1 MAEKRIKVA
10 CRIRPKMQKLSERYD
25 IECIKKADEENL
37 VITQPAEE
45 GEKPKQ
51 HFFSFDHVFDES
63 DTQREIYNEASLDMI
78 DLVLEGTNATILAY
92 GQTGSGKTF
101 TVLGDVSGDGTD
113 EGGNTT
119 VTPGSGLFLR
129 ALTDLFTYKDRSRR
143 TLEVTISL
151 SILEIYV
158 DELRDLLAK
167 KAKLVLRE
175 VDDDVQI
182 PNLTTVEVETLGD
195 VYKYYKIA
203 NAERSVTATGM
214 NDVSS
219 RSHAVFIVDL
229 EQAERTNSEAN
240 PLLSAEV
247 DANKAKDPKVCGV
260 EVMGQSPGLQRGNP
274 CCVGQGS
281 AFRLLISDPGLLVR
295 DPSLL
300 ISDPSF
306 LISDA
311 GLLISDAGLL
321 ISDAGLPT
329 SDASC

>member
-129 ALTDLFTYKDRSRR
+129 ALTDL
-143 TLEVTISL
+143 
-151 SILEIYV
+151 
-158 DELRDLLAK
+158 
-167 KAKLVLRE
+167 
-175 VDDDVQI
+175 
-182 PNLTTVEVETLGD
+182 
-195 VYKYYKIA
+195 
-203 NAERSVTATGM
+203 
-214 NDVSS
+214 
-219 RSHAVFIVDL
+219 
-229 EQAERTNSEAN
+229 
-240 PLLSAEV
+240 
-247 DANKAKDPKVCGV
+247 
-260 EVMGQSPGLQRGNP
+260 
-274 CCVGQGS
+274 
-281 AFRLLISDPGLLVR
+281 
-295 DPSLL
+295 
-300 ISDPSF
+300 
-306 LISDA
+306 
-311 GLLISDAGLL
+311 
-321 ISDAGLPT
+321 
-329 SDASC
+329 